1 LPRHFPPPAAG
12 SLAEFNVKLN
22 WAVED
27 SQRSAESSVEQMRPL
42 CAENAMVVKVGIE
55 S

>member
-1 LPRHFPPPAAG
+1 
-12 SLAEFNVKLN
+12 
-22 WAVED
+22 VED